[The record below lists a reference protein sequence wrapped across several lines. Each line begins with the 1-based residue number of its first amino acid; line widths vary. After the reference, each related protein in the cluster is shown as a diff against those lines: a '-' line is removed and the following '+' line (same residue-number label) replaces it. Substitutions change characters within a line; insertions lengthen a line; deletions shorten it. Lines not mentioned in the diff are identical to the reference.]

1 MDILVVG
8 GGGRE
13 HAIVMKLAE
22 SPKVGKLYCTPGNG
36 GISRYAECFDVTA
49 TDIEGVVAL
58 AKKLKVD
65 MVAVAPDDPL
75 VLGMVDALQAEGFKF
90 LTLRQNNAL
99 AKCKSVSLYNSRV
112 CVLFLDIFYSVLTV
126 CEHLVFGCRN
136 IVFLHKILRKD
147 L

>member
-36 GISRYAECFDVTA
+36 GISRYAECFDVAA

-75 VLGMVDALQAEGFKF
+75 VLSACVINERSVY
-90 LTLRQNNAL
+90 LTLVVHTKHL
-99 AKCKSVSLYNSRV
+99 DT
-112 CVLFLDIFYSVLTV
+112 LF
-126 CEHLVFGCRN
+126 VFRTYA
-136 IVFLHKILRKD
+136 HP
-147 L
+147 